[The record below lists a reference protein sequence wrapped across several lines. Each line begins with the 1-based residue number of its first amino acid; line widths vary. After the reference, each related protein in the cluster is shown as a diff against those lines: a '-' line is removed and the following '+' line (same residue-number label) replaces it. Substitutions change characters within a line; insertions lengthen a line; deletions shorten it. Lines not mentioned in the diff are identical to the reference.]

1 MRKNMTDVLLLG
13 AGFSKAIS
21 SHMPLLEEL
30 SAELKDKIEEYNVP
44 GDNVEHWMTYL
55 SQTHPWLSE
64 SENLKNRALFLDVTQ
79 NIKDIISRQTE
90 TTIREATECP
100 SWLRN
105 FMQFCVD
112 RKLNI
117 ITLNY
122 DTLLESAAQLAVV
135 EKDNRGNVETFQ
147 LDDIYPVPMTPGNK
161 RRASIFL
168 PYGEE
173 VDSLKLFKLH
183 GSVNWFY
190 SGVLTST
197 GETIYYSGV
206 KKWTSKRV
214 SISENEVEKFLS
226 DKVPLIVPPT
236 IEKASFFQ
244 HETIRAIW
252 WLAGQAIQSAKRLVC
267 IGYSLPEADL
277 SFRFFLERNAPS
289 NQIPLYFV
297 NRKQETSERYKRLLG
312 KFYNVDDKYNGREVD
327 ERLMSELF
335 PKT

>member
-1 MRKNMTDVLLLG
+1 MTDVLLLG

-21 SHMPLLEEL
+21 NHMPLLEEL
-30 SAELKDKIEEYNVP
+30 SIELKDVIEEHNVP
-44 GDNVEHWMTYL
+44 GDNIEHWMTYL
-55 SQTHPWLSE
+55 SQPHPWLSE
-64 SENLKNRALFLDVTQ
+64 SENLQNRALFLDVTQ
-79 NIKDIISRQTE
+79 NIKNIISRQTE

-147 LDDIYPVPMTPGNK
+147 LDDIYPVPMTPGHK
-161 RRASIFL
+161 RRASIIL
-168 PYGEE
+168 PFGQQ

-183 GSVNWFY
+183 GSVNWYY

-197 GETIYYSGV
+197 GETIYYSSV
-206 KKWTSKRV
+206 RKWVSKSV
-214 SISENEVEKFLS
+214 NSFENEVERFLS

-252 WLAGQAIQSAKRLVC
+252 WLAGQAIQSAERLVC
-267 IGYSLPEADL
+267 IGYSLPETDL
-277 SFRFFLERNAPS
+277 SFRFFLERNAPK
-289 NQIPLYFV
+289 NPIQLYLV
-297 NRKQETSERYKRLLG
+297 NRKQESAERYKRLLG
-312 KFYNVDDKYNGREVD
+312 DFYHVDERYNGRVID
-327 ERLMSELF
+327 EQLLSDLF
-335 PKT
+335 PQN